1 MSETA
6 QTSAARAAIRRQTL
20 TGRRVPLGQ
29 EDPSDLEEIPI
40 AHRFAAVW
48 AVSRA
53 AWIFAGSP
61 VEPLRRDIVTRVR
74 RTP

>member
-1 MSETA
+1 MSEPAPTPA
-6 QTSAARAAIRRQTL
+6 ERAAIRRQTL

-29 EDPSDLEEIPI
+29 ADATELEEIPI
-40 AHRFAAVW
+40 AARFAAVC

-53 AWIFAGSP
+53 AWLLAGTP
-61 VEPLRRDIVTRVR
+61 IEPLRRDIVTQVR